1 VETIFLAG
9 LALVLGAMAMSGIT
23 EAQKNRRRRK
33 HETERQLRRE
43 QQELE
48 RQRLIAEAAE
58 KLAAERLLLKGTGK
72 VPVVDWDQAFFESHS
87 IRFRRPSVPR
97 ARPSGWS
104 SEWDERQLLRQE
116 GCCFWCGESL
126 NGLAHRDHIEP
137 LARGGRNDVS
147 NLVMACPPCN
157 LDKSASDPREWV
169 RTTSR
174 ISESR
179 RAVLNS
185 LIPGTAPAAQIP
197 DTLAQTSHEP
207 VSDPVEFD
215 IVDLDLRLF
224 GD

>member
-1 VETIFLAG
+1 MVVSALAN
-9 LALVLGAMAMSGIT
+9 AP
-23 EAQKNRRRRK
+23 KNRQKRK
-33 HETERQLRRE
+33 HEKESRLRQE
-43 QQELE
+43 QQALE

-126 NGLAHRDHIEP
+126 NGVAHRDHIEP

-157 LDKSASDPREWV
+157 LDKSASDPREWIWA
-169 RTTSR
+169 TSR
-174 ISESR
+174 IEESR
-179 RAVLNS
+179 RAVLDS
-185 LIPGTAPAAQIP
+185 LLPRMDRAETAINAAALSPKEQ
-197 DTLAQTSHEP
+197 DSEP
-207 VSDPVEFD
+207 LEFD
-215 IVDLDLRLF
+215 LLDLRLF
-224 GD
+224 DS